1 MTTYGGVAL
10 FQVGDRVF
18 YPMQGAG
25 IIKAIEEREILG
37 ETQEYYIIHIP
48 VSKMDI
54 MIPVK
59 TIQKSGVRSIVDR
72 KMLKDILYDFHHGET
87 NDPLSWKERH
97 DLNKEKMKTGE
108 IRDHAYVV
116 HNLLIRSKE
125 KKLNSTEKQMLNKAR
140 KNLISEMVLITNL
153 SEDQATDLL
162 KISS

>member
-1 MTTYGGVAL
+1 MITYGGVNL

-37 ETQEYYIIHIP
+37 KMQEYYIIHIP
-48 VSKMDI
+48 ISKMDI

-72 KMLKDILYDFHHGET
+72 KMLKDILYDFHHGEIS
-87 NDPLSWKERH
+87 DPLSWKERY
-97 DLNKEKMKTGE
+97 DLNTEKMKTGE
-108 IRDHAYVV
+108 MHDHAYVV
-116 HNLLIRSKE
+116 HNLLIRGKE
-125 KKLNSTEKQMLNKAR
+125 KALNSTEKQMLNKAR
-140 KNLISEMVLITNL
+140 KNLISEMVLVTNL